1 MIPGLA
7 PWVKDPGLRELWCR
21 WKTRLGSRVLLW
33 LWRRTAAVAPIW
45 LLAREPPYAGVAAIT
60 EEGRKEGTPGW
71 FSFKDLDSL
80 GL

>member
-1 MIPGLA
+1 M
-7 PWVKDPGLRELWCR
+7 
-21 WKTRLGSRVLLW
+21 LLW

-45 LLAREPPYAGVAAIT
+45 LLARELPYAVGAAIK